1 MIVAGQLSLCQ
12 FAGYTLHGYSQADFT
27 FPALREL
34 IINQLLHFLQS
45 ESLQTALGSRHSRL
59 GFMTRHASK

>member
-12 FAGYTLHGYSQADFT
+12 FVGYTLHSDSQADFT
-27 FPALREL
+27 FLALREL

-45 ESLQTALGSRHSRL
+45 ETLQTALGDRHSRL
-59 GFMTRHASK
+59 GFHDTACV